1 MVTITVEQLAVA
13 VRLSTDPTAA
23 VVEPDLGILTRQL
36 AVATAYV
43 NHRAPDVP
51 VETGNEAVVLIAGW
65 LYDSAPSG
73 RRTVQAAYSHSG
85 AAGLLSP
92 YISRRAEAV

>member
-1 MVTITVEQLAVA
+1 MRISAVA
-13 VRLSTDPTAA
+13 TAP
-23 VVEPDLGILTRQL
+23 VEEPELGILTRQL

-73 RRTVQAAYSHSG
+73 RRTVQGAYLHSG
-85 AAGLLSP
+85 AAGLLAP
-92 YISRRAEAV
+92 YVSRRAEAV

>member
-1 MVTITVEQLAVA
+1 MRISAVA
-13 VRLSTDPTAA
+13 TAP
-23 VVEPDLGILTRQL
+23 VEEPELGILTRQL

-73 RRTVQAAYSHSG
+73 RRTVQAAYLHSG
-85 AAGLLSP
+85 AAGLLAP
-92 YISRRAEAV
+92 YVSTTS